1 MCLDQASVHVD
12 TGADV
17 PQLVRAALEL
27 SRADAQLT
35 AAATRDTV
43 DNGAMTKLATQA
55 LVQLGYPRPVA
66 RSVVNAASVHVDDGD
81 LATLIKEAL
90 RRTSS

>member
-1 MCLDQASVHVD
+1 MD
-12 TGADV
+12 TDADV
-17 PQLVRAALEL
+17 SQLVRAALEL
-27 SRADAQLT
+27 SRPDAPEIT
-35 AAATRDTV
+35 AVATRDTV
-43 DNGAMTKLATQA
+43 GEGERTKLATQA

-66 RSVVNAASVHVDDGD
+66 TSAVNAASAHVDGGD